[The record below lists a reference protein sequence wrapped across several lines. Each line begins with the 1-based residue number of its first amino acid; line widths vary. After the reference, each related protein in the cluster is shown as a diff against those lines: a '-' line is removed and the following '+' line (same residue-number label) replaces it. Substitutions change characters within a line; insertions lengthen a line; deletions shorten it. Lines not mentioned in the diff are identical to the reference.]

1 MLIVTNRQVL
11 EKETQHGGCVY
22 IQEISDVVT
31 VTQQGLKAL
40 LSGFVGD
47 LNIALLLQAMF
58 RRAIT
63 ITRGALE
70 GWLSR

>member
-1 MLIVTNRQVL
+1 MLIATNRQVL

-40 LSGFVGD
+40 L
-47 LNIALLLQAMF
+47 
-58 RRAIT
+58 
-63 ITRGALE
+63 
-70 GWLSR
+70 